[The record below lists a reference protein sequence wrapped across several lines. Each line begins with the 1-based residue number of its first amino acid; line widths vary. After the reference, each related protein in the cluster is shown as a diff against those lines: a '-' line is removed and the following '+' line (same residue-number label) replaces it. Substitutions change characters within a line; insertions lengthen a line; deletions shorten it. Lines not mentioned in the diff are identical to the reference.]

1 MTPAEIIQRTRVPGT
16 KSVFFL
22 GCFEKRVTVLSQQ
35 VRALNLVAAIHD
47 QNLVREKG
55 GKVAIVGAGAAGI
68 TAAVALVRAYPE
80 LKAVHLFEKRTD
92 LLLLQQQSNR
102 YLHPHNYD
110 WPAAGSDNPCAGL
123 PILNWQ
129 AGPAGKVHRQLRKA
143 FELASRGT
151 VIAFRSKTEVTGV
164 IPGAY
169 ESARV
174 VLNSAAYPSE
184 IYDVVI
190 LSVGFGLEKSAKGD
204 TMPYWSSWPL
214 ETPIL
219 GPGMKEVFVSGNGD
233 GGLVDFMRAAFQPMP
248 HQELCQFLTGLDL
261 GLARDELEQ
270 IEAEAWAPGA
280 NVDLYQAYRARL
292 PEVLP
297 QGVITNVGERLRP
310 DVRVRLHTNEPRLFK
325 RESAVLNRLGCT
337 LVLMA
342 SEDFAPGRLTTAVG
356 VEFDGPVPLRGRRV
370 KLVGEAAKQTDYK
383 FLRIGPDAEEN
394 LEPFKALVDRMPPAA
409 KTPSGTTRPATP
421 TLSAEAIALFGAEPG
436 PDNLDEAPPALAEDV
451 VSLRLERGH
460 AGEILTSG
468 DLPVAQIGEIWRQGR
483 QVSVDCGWPPYDAP
497 RLVDLLARLCGHA
510 IAAVVWSDYR
520 GPWEKALAHALRP
533 HALPANLNLRVHVEP
548 GRTLPAAVGAVA
560 VQPDAFVEA
569 GHAALD
575 AECLRMLDDELRQV
589 IGCPD
594 PADCGWPIEPALRA
608 ELWALWETWRAT
620 LQDDPAV
627 LRRFLVLL
635 ADESDAPGLPESGL
649 VRVGP
654 RTIRAHLLKPALF
667 GLAFVLGSHQDMG
680 PAPGH
685 PGNLQGPGGAGH
697 ACGVNW
703 IEGRNLSSR
712 VAERV
717 WTTPVVLLSELQVAL
732 DFLRPAPRLDEVMTP
747 VPLLADLGAHE
758 RPLIMGADEAFRD
771 ALEQGRPA
779 LDQYLAEILDR
790 RAEAAGMLIEG
801 PSA

>member
-1 MTPAEIIQRTRVPGT
+1 MTPTDTIQRTRVPGT

-35 VRALNLVAAIHD
+35 VRALNLVAAIRD
-47 QNLVREKG
+47 QRLVRERG

-80 LKAVHLFEKRTD
+80 LKAVHLFEKRAD

-110 WPAAGSDNPCAGL
+110 WPAAGSDNPSAGL
-123 PILNWQ
+123 QILNWQ
-129 AGPAGKVHRQLRKA
+129 AGPSDKVHRQLRKA

-151 VIAFRSKTEVTGV
+151 VIAFRPQTEVTNV
-164 IPGAY
+164 VPAAH

-204 TMPYWSSWPL
+204 TRPYWSSWPL

-219 GPGMKEVFVSGNGD
+219 EPGVKEVFVSGNGD
-233 GGLVDFMRAAFQPMP
+233 GGLVDFMRAAFQPMA

-270 IEAEAWAPGA
+270 IEAEAWVPGA
-280 NVDLYQAYRARL
+280 DVDLYEAYRTRL
-292 PEVLP
+292 PGMLP

-310 DVRVRLHTNEPRLFK
+310 DVRVRLHTNELRLFK

-337 LVLMA
+337 LALMA
-342 SEDFAPGRLTTAVG
+342 GEDFAPGRVTTAVG
-356 VEFDGPVPLRGRRV
+356 VEFDGRVPLRGRRV

-394 LEPFKALVDRMPPAA
+394 LAPFKALVDLMPPAA
-409 KTPSGTTRPATP
+409 KAPSGTTRPATP
-421 TLSAEAIALFGAEPG
+421 SLSPEAIALFGAEPG
-436 PDNLDEAPPALAEDV
+436 PDNLDEAPPTLADNV
-451 VSLRLERGH
+451 VSLRLDRGP
-460 AGEILTSG
+460 AGEILASG
-468 DLPVAQIGEIWRQGR
+468 DLPVANIGEIWRQAR
-483 QVSVDCGWPPYDAP
+483 PVSVDCGWSPDEAQ
-497 RLVDLLARLCGHA
+497 RLVGLLARLCGHA
-510 IAAVVWSDYR
+510 TAAVVWSDDQR
-520 GPWEKALAHALRP
+520 PWEKALAHVLRP
-533 HALPANLNLRVHVEP
+533 HALPANLSLRVYVELA
-548 GRTLPAAVGAVA
+548 RTLSAAIGAVA
-560 VQPDAFVEA
+560 AQPNPFVEA
-569 GHAALD
+569 GHEALD

-594 PADCGWPIEPALRA
+594 PADCGWPIETALRG
-608 ELWALWETWRAT
+608 ELWALWETWRGT
-620 LQDDPAV
+620 LQDEPAV

-635 ADESDAPGLPESGL
+635 ADEHDAPGLPESGL

-667 GLAFVLGSHQDMG
+667 GLAFVLGSQLDMG
-680 PAPGH
+680 PAPDH
-685 PGNLQGPGGAGH
+685 PGNLHGLSGAGH

-703 IEGRNLSSR
+703 IGGRNLSSR
-712 VAERV
+712 VADRA
-717 WTTPVVLLSELQVAL
+717 WSTPVVLLSELQVAV

-747 VPLLADLGAHE
+747 SPLLGRLGAQE

-779 LDQYLAEILDR
+779 LHQYLAEILDQ
-790 RAEAAGMLIEG
+790 RAVAAGMLIEG
-801 PSA
+801 PPP